1 MLRRLVLV
9 TASLFLATAAGCKQG
24 EGERCQVNN
33 DCADGLVCSASAP
46 STCVTPGAGGED
58 DDGGMP
64 DAEEP
69 PDSTP
74 LDAPPVLPQCSD
86 GIDNEV
92 TLDALI
98 DFPDDPECTSAED
111 DDESA

>member
-24 EGERCQVNN
+24 EGDRCQVSN
-33 DCADGLVCSASAP
+33 DCADGLVCSASTP
-46 STCVTPGAGGED
+46 STCVTPGSGGND

-69 PDSTP
+69 PDARP
-74 LDAPPVLPQCSD
+74 VDAPPPQCSD
-86 GIDNEV
+86 GIDNEAKPD
-92 TLDALI
+92 LRI
-98 DFPDDPECTSAED
+98 DFPDDLECISADD